1 MESRTVPPPSVLRAI
16 TVIERTGSV
25 FSLIGC
31 LFIIFTFL
39 GSSAFRKPINRLM
52 FYASFGNMLVN
63 VGTLIARAYVDRQNS
78 VGCQLQAFLIQE
90 FLPSDALWALAMA
103 FNVYLT
109 FYWKFDAEKLKRI
122 EKWYLLICYGVPLP
136 AALTFIFKYLREK
149 GGGFTAMRFYGA
161 GVVLAVT
168 FFIYIRA
175 GGEIYRKRRQL
186 RKLNSSSVGD
196 GTDVEMF
203 KLEEAYPVKTTEISV
218 TSEAATQPKADVH
231 HIREPEPKPA
241 HESKGSTAY
250 SITIS
255 SERERREPPP
265 VPINPEA
272 STTPAQV
279 KARKRKNHDLNSAA
293 WAYTKCAILFFTALA
308 VTWLPSSAN
317 RVYSVV
323 HGGETVVALEILGA
337 IVLPLQGFWNAVIY
351 AVTSWAAVKLF
362 FSELLHRAGH
372 GAPSMGPPKDQ
383 RNLSFT
389 LRPRTR
395 KGEDTDSM
403 TELAGN
409 AIPMPKSSISN
420 GSTHA

>member
-1 MESRTVPPPSVLRAI
+1 
-16 TVIERTGSV
+16 
-25 FSLIGC
+25 
-31 LFIIFTFL
+31 
-39 GSSAFRKPINRLM
+39 
-52 FYASFGNMLVN
+52 
-63 VGTLIARAYVDRQNS
+63 
-78 VGCQLQAFLIQE
+78 
-90 FLPSDALWALAMA
+90 
-103 FNVYLT
+103 
-109 FYWKFDAEKLKRI
+109 
-122 EKWYLLICYGVPLP
+122 
-136 AALTFIFKYLREK
+136 
-149 GGGFTAMRFYGA
+149 
-161 GVVLAVT
+161 
-168 FFIYIRA
+168 
-175 GGEIYRKRRQL
+175 
-186 RKLNSSSVGD
+186 
-196 GTDVEMF
+196 MF